1 MRERNTREAMP
12 LIRYVITDRVKLQTE
27 HNCPCGRKSPI
38 VHHYGRDAGQFP
50 FGDRMISMADLEE
63 RLFRLPSDVIGNI
76 WMIVVTPEAV
86 HFRVEAAQPDAA
98 AHRKAEAEV
107 SALTLVSKRRLEDV
121 ELGLRRDIE
130 PPHLASGTQAGEKLF
145 ANLRPRAGCDLP
157 ASMRRET
164 LGTLVLR
171 DSAEPQQTSPA
182 ARNVARRHSRFGRK
196 LREQAEERNE
206 TTVLVEADGA
216 KRKAGNG

>member
-1 MRERNTREAMP
+1 MDALPQKRDIGQTLERLQIKLGGP
-12 LIRYVITDRVKLQTE
+12 LLVALNLVPWSIAWWALSAAGVAFPYLACLIAIAATIGIYYCAYEGFHYLMHRPTIGWIERSRPFRFLERHHRLHHIHMGKNFNVV
-27 HNCPCGRKSPI
+27 CPL
-38 VHHYGRDAGQFP
+38 
-50 FGDRMISMADLEE
+50 ADL
-63 RLFRLPSDVIGNI
+63 S
-76 WMIVVTPEAV
+76 
-86 HFRVEAAQPDAA
+86 
-98 AHRKAEAEV
+98 
-107 SALTLVSKRRLEDV
+107 
-121 ELGLRRDIE
+121 
-130 PPHLASGTQAGEKLF
+130 
-145 ANLRPRAGCDLP
+145 
-157 ASMRRET
+157 